1 MKDSIIIAKNLSH
14 MYQSNQSG
22 PLQKAALVDINLEIA
37 RGSCAA
43 IIGVTGSGKST
54 LVQHF
59 NGLLPPTSGTVIV
72 DGIDVNAKGA
82 DKTLL
87 RRSVGMLF
95 QFPESQLFERN
106 VYADVAFGPRRL
118 KLGRHEIRT
127 RVLNAL
133 DMVGLPHREFAQRSP
148 FELSGGQMRRVALA
162 GVLAMS
168 PTILV
173 LDEPTVGLDADGRT
187 EFYSYLQR
195 IKQEKGVTIVL
206 VSHDMAEVASLAD
219 WLFVLHNGHL
229 VMQGTPRSVYTQGDA
244 LRNWG
249 LAAPPLSELLA
260 SLRKKGIP
268 IPEEVFTLD
277 EAFAQLV
284 GIRLIASQA
293 GERLED
299 NTGKRNKS
307 TSTNQSG

>member
-1 MKDSIIIAKNLSH
+1 MKDSIIIAKNLTH
-14 MYQSNQSG
+14 IYQSTQSG
-22 PLQKAALVDINLEIA
+22 PLQKAALVDINLEIT
-37 RGSCAA
+37 RGSCVA
-43 IIGVTGSGKST
+43 IIGITGSGKST

-59 NGLLPPTSGTVIV
+59 NGLLRPTSGTVIV
-72 DGIDVNAKGA
+72 NGIDVNANGV

-95 QFPESQLFERN
+95 QFPESQLFERT

-118 KLGRHEIRT
+118 KLGRHETRT

-133 DMVGLPHREFAQRSP
+133 NMVGLPHREFAQRSP

-206 VSHDMAEVASLAD
+206 VSHDMAEVASIAD

-244 LRNWG
+244 LRKWG

-260 SLRKKGIP
+260 SLRKKGMA

-277 EAFAQLV
+277 EAFEMFVEA
-284 GIRLIASQA
+284 RFIALH
-293 GERLED
+293 GGDGLGD
-299 NTGKRNKS
+299 NLNKRNKS